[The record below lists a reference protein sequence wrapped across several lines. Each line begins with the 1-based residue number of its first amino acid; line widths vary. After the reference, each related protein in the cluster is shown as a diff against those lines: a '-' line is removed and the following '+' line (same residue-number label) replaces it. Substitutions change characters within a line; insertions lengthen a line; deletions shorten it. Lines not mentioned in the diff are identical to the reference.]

1 MPFKIIVL
9 NEKIIISNARR
20 NFEIAAVLITGL
32 GRFLFV
38 EFLDLRFL
46 YISSACIF
54 WMVYIFLRKKE
65 IPQILSYWGLTFDN
79 FKKTFLELLP
89 IAVILSVAF
98 YFVGNKLGTN
108 ILNINIIPILLIYPI
123 WGIIQQFIMIG
134 IFARNL
140 KDGDQINLP
149 TAGVVLA
156 AATLFAIV
164 HFPFL
169 ILVAATFLLAIVY
182 VSLYF
187 RGRNLLVMGIY
198 HGWIGALFFYTMMA
212 RDPFLEVFGRN
223 IF

>member
-1 MPFKIIVL
+1 L
-9 NEKIIISNARR
+9 EEKITISNARR
-20 NFEIAAVLITGL
+20 NFEIIAVLVTGL

-54 WMVYIFLRKKE
+54 WIVYIFLRKKE
-65 IPQILSYWGLTFDN
+65 IPEILGYWGLTFDN

-89 IAVILSVAF
+89 IAVISSVAF
-98 YFVGNKLGTN
+98 YFIGTKLGTN

-140 KDGDQINLP
+140 KDSDQINLP

-187 RGRNLLVMGIY
+187 KGRNLLVMGIY
-198 HGWIGALFFYTMMA
+198 HGWIGGLFFYTMMA

-223 IF
+223 ILDIF

>member
-1 MPFKIIVL
+1 
-9 NEKIIISNARR
+9 
-20 NFEIAAVLITGL
+20 
-32 GRFLFV
+32 
-38 EFLDLRFL
+38 
-46 YISSACIF
+46 
-54 WMVYIFLRKKE
+54 MVYIFLRKKE
-65 IPQILSYWGLTFDN
+65 IPQILNYWGLNFHN

-89 IAVILSVAF
+89 IAVISSIAF

-149 TAGVVLA
+149 TAGVVLI

-187 RGRNLLVMGIY
+187 KERNLLVMGIY
-198 HGWIGALFFYTMMA
+198 HGWIGGLFFYTIME
-212 RDPFLEVFGRN
+212 RDPFFEVFGTN
-223 IF
+223 LF

>member
-1 MPFKIIVL
+1 MR
-9 NEKIIISNARR
+9 EKVSISNKRR
-20 NFEIAAVLITGL
+20 TFEIIAVLITGL

-38 EFLDLRFL
+38 EYLNIRFP
-46 YISSACIF
+46 YIASACVF
-54 WMVYIFLRKKE
+54 WIVYIFLRQKE

-89 IAVILSVAF
+89 IAIILSVSF
-98 YFVGNKLGTN
+98 YFIGNKLGTN
-108 ILNINIIPILLIYPI
+108 ILNINILPILLIYPI

-140 KDGDQINLP
+140 KDSDGINLP
-149 TAGVVLA
+149 TVGVVLIA
-156 AATLFAIV
+156 AILFAVV
-164 HFPFL
+164 HFPFQ

-187 RGRNLLVMGIY
+187 KGRNLLVMGIY
-198 HGWIGALFFYTMMA
+198 HGWIGGLFFYSIME
-212 RDPFLEVFGRN
+212 RDPFLEVFGTN

>member
-1 MPFKIIVL
+1 LNVKIT
-9 NEKIIISNARR
+9 ISNGRR

-38 EFLDLRFL
+38 EFLDLRFF

-54 WMVYIFLRKKE
+54 WIVYIFLRKKE

-98 YFVGNKLGTN
+98 YFIGNKLGTN

-187 RGRNLLVMGIY
+187 KGRNLLVMGIY